1 MDRTQLEWVDSKLI
15 NLDEWVNAFVDCY
28 GIRHTITGRQLEAAR
43 QMTKSIIHAY
53 NNKVPYVELAD
64 NLRSST
70 LYDAINNK
78 PWFESAVAFAAGWII
93 TYKRIHDGLR

>member
-1 MDRTQLEWVDSKLI
+1 MDRTKLEWVEL
-15 NLDEWVNAFVDCY
+15 NLVDITEWVDAFYDYTGMKHNATH
-28 GIRHTITGRQLEAAR
+28 RELEAAR

-53 NNKVPYVELAD
+53 ENKIPYNELAD

-78 PWFESAVAFAAGWII
+78 PWFEFAVAFATGWII

>member
-1 MDRTQLEWVDSKLI
+1 MDKTQLEWVDLKLI
-15 NLDEWVNAFVDCY
+15 NLDEWVDAFVEYY
-28 GIRHTITGRQLEAAR
+28 GIKRTVTGRQLDAAR

-53 NNKVPYVELAD
+53 DHKIPYDGLVD

-70 LYDAINNK
+70 LYDAISDE
-78 PWFESAVAFAAGWII
+78 PWFASAVSFATGWII